1 MNTESNFPVIGFIG
15 AGNMA
20 SAIIGG
26 LLAKNYPP
34 KNIWASDPSSE
45 KLAQMASDWGISISE
60 DNQQVASEAEVL
72 VLAVKPQVLG
82 TVAQALKPTLEQKP
96 ALVISIAAGIMVD
109 SMQRWLGDETAIV
122 RCMPNTPA
130 LVETGASGL
139 FANSQV
145 SDAQKQQA
153 EQILSAV
160 GISLWVDQEEQLDA
174 VTAVSGSGPAYYFL
188 VMEAMIS
195 AGERLG
201 LSTDVSTQL
210 TLQTA
215 LGAAKMAKASDVDV
229 AELRRRVTS
238 PNGTTEK
245 AVEAFEQGDIRGLFD
260 QAMVACA
267 DRSKSLAEELG
278 SD

>member
-1 MNTESNFPVIGFIG
+1 
-15 AGNMA
+15 MA

-26 LLAKNYPP
+26 LLAKGYPAER
-34 KNIWASDPSSE
+34 IWASDPSAE
-45 KLAQMASDWGISISE
+45 KLQQMADDWGISISD
-60 DNQQVASEAEVL
+60 DNQAVTSASEVL

-82 TVAQALKPTLEQKP
+82 EVATALKPALVQKQP
-96 ALVISIAAGIMVD
+96 LVISIAAGIMVE
-109 SMQRWLGDETAIV
+109 SMERWLGESTAIV

-145 SDAQKQQA
+145 SDIQKQQA
-153 EQILSAV
+153 ERILSAV
-160 GISLWVDQEEQLDA
+160 GIALWVDTEEQLDA

-188 VMEAMIS
+188 VMEAMIE
-195 AGERLG
+195 AGKRLG
-201 LSTDVSTQL
+201 LSTEVSTQL

-215 LGAAKMAKASDVDV
+215 LGASKMALASDVDA

-260 QAMVACA
+260 SAMEACA
-267 DRSKSLAEELG
+267 ARSKSLAEELG
-278 SD
+278 GD